1 MIRGPVTFQNEQ
13 IDDFVIMKSNGWPAY
28 NFACAVDDHA
38 MEITHVI
45 RAEDHLT
52 NTPKQQ
58 FIYEALNYRVPQ
70 FAHLSMILAPDRSKL
85 SKRHGATS
93 VSEFKEMGC
102 LPEAIINYLT
112 LLGWSPPGEEK
123 EIISPEEAIKLFSL
137 DKFQDCGSVR
147 HSKLFKRPI

>member
-1 MIRGPVTFQNEQ
+1 M
-13 IDDFVIMKSNGWPAY
+13 IMKSNGWPAY

-93 VSEFKEMGC
+93 VSELEMGC

-112 LLGWSPPGEEK
+112 LLDGLLQGK
-123 EIISPEEAIKLFSL
+123 
-137 DKFQDCGSVR
+137 
-147 HSKLFKRPI
+147 KRRSFRRRRR